1 MEISFDEIEREP
13 YEEIN
18 SIYQYIENLSSGSFG
33 SVMKAINR
41 NTKEEVGIK
50 IINILSS
57 NINTSRLKNEILI
70 LKDLSHPNIVKIYD
84 YIEKNLKVYIIME
97 ELKGGTLREYIN
109 LHINENIKE
118 EESSLIIKNILSAIS
133 YLHSRNICHRDI
145 KPENIMFKNILDLN
159 SLKLIDFGLSENN
172 FDFYGEQL
180 YCGTIIYMAPEQ
192 LNNISYSKLTDIWSI
207 GIILY
212 ELLNK
217 GKHPFYIKGIT
228 KTKKDLINNINKNK

>member
-18 SIYQYIENLSSGSFG
+18 SIYQYIENLSSGSLG

-84 YIEKNLKVYIIME
+84 
-97 ELKGGTLREYIN
+97 
-109 LHINENIKE
+109 
-118 EESSLIIKNILSAIS
+118 
-133 YLHSRNICHRDI
+133 
-145 KPENIMFKNILDLN
+145 
-159 SLKLIDFGLSENN
+159 
-172 FDFYGEQL
+172 
-180 YCGTIIYMAPEQ
+180 
-192 LNNISYSKLTDIWSI
+192 
-207 GIILY
+207 
-212 ELLNK
+212 
-217 GKHPFYIKGIT
+217 
-228 KTKKDLINNINKNK
+228 